1 MAVVK
6 EAAVTVY
13 AGISA
18 LLKHLGDA
26 IFFQTCGESCA
37 RSVLDTMH
45 WPQRLWQTVE
55 FDLFEHLLSRM
66 TRRKTPVICRMP
78 ILRGNDKRKC
88 CLEFVCNRDHCVAL
102 RHC

>member
-6 EAAVTVY
+6 ETAVTVY

-26 IFFQTCGESCA
+26 ILFQTCGESCA

-45 WPQRLWQTVE
+45 WPQRLRQTVQ
-55 FDLFEHLLSRM
+55 FDLLEHLPAWM
-66 TRRKTPVICRMP
+66 TRRKTPLIGRMP
-78 ILRGNDKRKC
+78 VLRGYHQRKC
-88 CLEFVCNRDHCVAL
+88 CLESVCNRDHCIA
-102 RHC
+102 